1 MNQSLSPSTRD
12 RLQQGYV
19 LHRRDYSDTSLLVEA
34 FTAEHGRVPL
44 LAKGAKRGRS
54 PSAALL
60 QPFSP
65 LLFAWSGRGEVQTL
79 LRVEPAGRPVALVG
93 DALYCGFYVNEL
105 LMRLLGRQDPLPRLF
120 LFYQRVLD
128 DLAEGVDLD
137 SPLRRFELRL
147 LAELGYAA
155 ELDREAG
162 AGLAVQPDRH
172 YVYNSEQG
180 LVPARSADSDGAV
193 SGSTLL
199 RLSSGEALTGAAA
212 REARALMRRLLAPY
226 LGARPLSSRRLFA
239 ARRPRR
245 N

>member
-1 MNQSLSPSTRD
+1 MSLSARD

-19 LHRRDYSDTSLLVEA
+19 LHRRNYSDTSLLIEA
-34 FTAEHGRVPL
+34 FTADHGRMPL

-60 QPFSP
+60 QPFTP

-93 DALYCGFYVNEL
+93 DSLYCGFYVNEL
-105 LMRLLGRQDPLPRLF
+105 LMRLLGRQDPHERLF
-120 LFYQRVLD
+120 LFYQAVLD
-128 DLAEGVDLD
+128 ELTEGADLNG
-137 SPLRRFELRL
+137 PLRRFELRL

-155 ELDREAG
+155 ELGWESGRDLPVR
-162 AGLAVQPDRH
+162 PDLH
-172 YVYNSEQG
+172 YVYSSDQG
-180 LVPARSADSDGAV
+180 LLPAPSPDIEGAV
-193 SGSTLL
+193 SGTTLL
-199 RLSSGEALTGAAA
+199 ALTKGTALTGTHA

-226 LGARPLSSRRLFA
+226 LGERPLRSRALFS